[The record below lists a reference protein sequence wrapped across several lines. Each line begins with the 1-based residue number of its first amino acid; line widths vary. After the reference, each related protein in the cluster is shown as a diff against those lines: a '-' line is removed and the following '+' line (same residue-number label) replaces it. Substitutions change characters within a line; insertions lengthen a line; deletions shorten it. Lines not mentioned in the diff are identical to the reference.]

1 MSVLVT
7 GSVAVD
13 HIMVF
18 EDHFKNHFVADKL
31 DKLNVAFHVPSMAK
45 KYGGTARISRT
56 TSADLASTRSCSQQ
70 SAPTSVSMRTGW
82 TRVAFGA
89 TTCA

>member
-31 DKLNVAFHVPSMAK
+31 EKLNVAFHVPSMVK
-45 KYGGTARISRT
+45 KYGVNRAY
-56 TSADLASTRSCSQQ
+56 LAH
-70 SAPTSVSMRTGW
+70 
-82 TRVAFGA
+82 
-89 TTCA
+89 